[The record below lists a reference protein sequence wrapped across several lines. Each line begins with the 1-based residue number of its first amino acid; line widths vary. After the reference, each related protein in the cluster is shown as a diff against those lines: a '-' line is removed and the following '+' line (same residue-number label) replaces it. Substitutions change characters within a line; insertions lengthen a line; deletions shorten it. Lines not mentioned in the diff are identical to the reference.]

1 MKRLI
6 TLFILTIL
14 VVTAGF
20 AKPKQKDLSGA
31 IAVRGELKKGYKQTP
46 AGTSLI
52 IRRVVK
58 MHKANDDNS
67 SDIYYAVEINGIQET
82 IPLEEMD
89 IIKLAKPETDQEF
102 WQQVYLKRHLY
113 ERFDNRGYKHKLRQ
127 EIDEECVDYLD
138 KLSEIAYQDD
148 YLTSY
153 VQGVFAKLNAITI
166 DENRNESLNIRLI
179 QSPEPDAFML
189 PNGSMVVSTGLLC
202 TLDSEDEL
210 AAVIACE
217 LAHFVFDHQMNNIQV
232 AERRAQRAAFW
243 AGVFTEV
250 SNAALDVAYWDDN
263 DNAYAVSLVAD
274 IGLVASLLSIPAT
287 DRLGMKYKSGQ
298 EVISDNLARE
308 LLAFKGYKPDGLAS
322 ALDKISEYYKV
333 QQRSENLTR
342 YNSLSDLQKRIEKAG
357 GFQSLRSRPYLKT
370 TSDVITFNASMNF
383 ANKRYKETAQLI
395 NKNMVN
401 ELATDNDYIIF
412 VKAQMAL
419 SNTEET
425 NKQCLS
431 MLDKAQELVGENQN
445 LDIYKQRIL
454 LLMRMNKQAKAANT
468 LKEYLTLLT
477 QYQSQGIEGE
487 EKSWTNKEIGW
498 ASQMLN
504 KISRI

>member
-58 MHKANDDNS
+58 MHKPNDDNS

-189 PNGSMVVSTGLLC
+189 PNGYMVVSTGLLC

-333 QQRSENLTR
+333 QQRSESLTR
-342 YNSLSDLQKRIEKAG
+342 YNSLSNLQKRIEKAG

-383 ANKRYKETAQLI
+383 ANKRYKETARLI

-425 NKQCLS
+425 NNQCLS